1 MKTTALLSVLTL
13 APRRCAAL
21 LAVAAILA
29 SAHAATPPQP
39 TGAEL
44 LELGIYSEETKG
56 DVDGAILIY
65 QQVIADAQTGQS
77 LAAQALFRLAIC
89 QDKKRDF
96 AGATASFERLI
107 HDYPGEKD
115 LVALASDYL
124 ADGAAL
130 LPVPW
135 AEHEEVQ
142 FDVKLPTG
150 LKVGFGRYSVDAGTL
165 DGRKTWRFGQLLMAG
180 AKLWSQLDVEAG
192 SMKPIHCIWRNVP
205 MGSTETRYT
214 PGKADLQIKGVG
226 QRSVELSGIV
236 YDNEE
241 ALHLI
246 RRLPLA
252 NGYKKTVSL
261 FVGLAGM
268 AVPVGLEVVA
278 TEKVTVPAGTFDCY
292 KIALNILNST
302 QTLWYTTD
310 AHRFLAK
317 FEAGGVVAE
326 ATAFVQGAADRPVS
340 MREPTLGYSITAPA
354 GSLISPDPTPDN
366 AKRPTLI
373 VIDPAGIAITTVKV
387 EPMKNFDPATVASLR
402 AYADHQIA
410 MAKKFT
416 QEFNV
421 RPDSWQETT
430 VAGQPALRCTADRTH
445 GPVKNI
451 AITTFALVDGNTV
464 DFTAYIAPED
474 VETFRPVYDGIIAS
488 YVNK

>member
-1 MKTTALLSVLTL
+1 M
-13 APRRCAAL
+13 
-21 LAVAAILA
+21 
-29 SAHAATPPQP
+29 
-39 TGAEL
+39 
-44 LELGIYSEETKG
+44 ELGVYAEETKG

-65 QQVIADAQTGQS
+65 QQVIADAQTSQS

-107 HDYPGEKD
+107 TEFPGEKD

-130 LPVPW
+130 LPAPW
-135 AEHEEVQ
+135 ADYEEMQ

-150 LKVGFGRYSVDAGTL
+150 LRIGFGRYSIAAGTI
-165 DGRKTWRFGQLLMAG
+165 DGRKTWRFGQLLLAG
-180 AKLWSQLDVEAG
+180 PKLWSQLDVEAG
-192 SMKPIHCIWRNVP
+192 SMKPIHAIWRNVP
-205 MGSTETRYT
+205 MGSTETRYS
-214 PGKADLQIKGVG
+214 PGKADLQIKNVG
-226 QRSVELSGIV
+226 QRTVELSGIV
-236 YDNEE
+236 YDNDE
-241 ALHLI
+241 AIQLI
-246 RRLPLA
+246 RRLPLGP
-252 NGYKKTVSL
+252 GYKKTVTL

-292 KIALNILNST
+292 KVALNLLNST

-326 ATAFVQGAADRPVS
+326 ATAFVQGVPDQPVTR
-340 MREPTLGYSITAPA
+340 REPTLGYAITAPA
-354 GSLISPDPTPDN
+354 GSLISLDPNPDN

-373 VIDPAGIAITTVKV
+373 IVDAAGFAVTTVKV
-387 EPMKNFDPATVASLR
+387 EPMKNFDPATVATLR
-402 AYADHQIA
+402 AYADHQVA

-421 RPDSWQETT
+421 RPDSWTETT
-430 VAGQPALRCTADRTH
+430 VAGQPALRCTADRTQ
-445 GPVKNI
+445 GPIKNI

-464 DFTAYIAPED
+464 DFTTYLMPED
-474 VETFRPVYDGIIAS
+474 VETFRPIYEGIIAS